1 MPASMAV
8 KQEKV
13 FMIIS
18 KYPKV
23 ATRWVRISVT
33 FVFLTALLC
42 TVSCEPD
49 LTDDPIPPAT
59 FSPIYINLNLPAYNS
74 LRSVGGYSY
83 IDDGGVRGIIVY
95 HESQFKY
102 ISYERN
108 CSYHPND
115 ACATV
120 NVDASL
126 LFMVDPCC
134 GSQFAFATG
143 MPAGGVAWRPLRKYE
158 TLLSGSDLTITD
170 TVVE

>member
-1 MPASMAV
+1 MAA

-18 KYPKV
+18 KYKEV
-23 ATRWVRISVT
+23 QRRCLRIALAL
-33 FVFLTALLC
+33 VFITTLLSSI
-42 TVSCEPD
+42 SCEPD
-49 LTDDPIPPAT
+49 LSDDPIPYAP

-74 LRSVGGYSY
+74 VRTVGGYVY
-83 IDDGGVRGIIVY
+83 VDGGVRGIILY
-95 HESQFKY
+95 HESQFNY
-102 ISYERN
+102 IAYERN

-120 NVDASL
+120 NIDASL

-134 GSQFAFATG
+134 NSQFASATG
-143 MPAGGVAWRPLRKYE
+143 LPTGGVAWRPLRKYA
-158 TLLSGSDLTITD
+158 TSLSGTDLTITD